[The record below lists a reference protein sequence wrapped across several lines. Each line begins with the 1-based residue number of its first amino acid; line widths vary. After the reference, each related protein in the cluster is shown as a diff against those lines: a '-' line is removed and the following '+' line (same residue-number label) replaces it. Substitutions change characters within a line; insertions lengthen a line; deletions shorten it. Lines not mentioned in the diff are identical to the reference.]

1 LTSELERLKIL
12 EGKISH
18 VVDHINKLVSEN
30 DRLKQQMKELKAEK
44 KMFEEQAK
52 KADKIDQ
59 DLQKYEEEK
68 TAIKGKIELI
78 INKIDELEI

>member
-1 LTSELERLKIL
+1 LERLKIL

-18 VVDHINKLVSEN
+18 VVDYINKLIGEN
-30 DRLKQQMKELKAEK
+30 DRLKQQVKELKTERK
-44 KMFEEQAK
+44 TLEEQAK
-52 KADKIDQ
+52 KADRIDQ

-68 TAIKGKIELI
+68 AELKGKIELI

>member
-18 VVDHINKLVSEN
+18 VVDYINKIIGEN
-30 DRLKQQMKELKAEK
+30 DRLKQQLKELKTERK
-44 KMFEEQAK
+44 SLEEQAK
-52 KADKIDQ
+52 KADQIDQ
-59 DLQKYEEEK
+59 ELQKHEEEK
-68 TAIKGKIELI
+68 AAIKGKIELI